1 MRTKRTFIIA
11 LSLIFIFGLLL
22 TTSVSTK
29 AEPVAAV
36 IDFEGI
42 PPGTIV
48 DTLYSGYGISG
59 APIEGSVFVNA
70 YNPEL
75 GDVNAAMIFDAT
87 CPPPG
92 GPPPPGNAAFCS
104 GGDSDLFNPDFGN
117 TLIISEDLDTTDPD
131 DADVPGAVITFE
143 YSNLGDGSGAF
154 VESLEVQDIE
164 EDQGELEDAKITFF
178 EGGLGGKPLG
188 EVDIPNTGNGE
199 TAIVP
204 VNIAG
209 VDAMEVDLAGSGT
222 INNIRFISEPTAVEL
237 LYFRVERPTG
247 GEVIL
252 SWATAAEID
261 NLGFYI
267 YRSSTPKLDDAESI
281 HFEPAG
287 GGTAGHAYTFT
298 DSPGEGSWW
307 YWLSDIDTHGVETF
321 HLPSNQRAKFSQT
334 IFLPFLVGK

>member
-11 LSLIFIFGLLL
+11 LSLVFISVMLL

-42 PPGTIV
+42 PAGTIV
-48 DTLYSGYGISG
+48 DELRSGYGISG
-59 APIEGSVFVNA
+59 APIEGFVFVNA

-87 CPPPG
+87 CPP
-92 GPPPPGNAAFCS
+92 GNAAACS

-131 DADVPGAVITFE
+131 DADVPGAIISFE

-178 EGGLGGKPLG
+178 EGGLGGTPVG
-188 EVDIPNTGNGE
+188 EVDIPNTGNGN

-204 VNIAG
+204 VNLAG

-222 INNIRFISEPTAVEL
+222 INNIRFLSEPTAVEL
-237 LYFRVERPTG
+237 LYFRVERPAG

-261 NLGFYI
+261 NLGFFI

-287 GGTAGHAYTFT
+287 GGPAGHTYTFT
-298 DSPGEGSWW
+298 DSPGDGSWW

-321 HLPSNQRAKFSQT
+321 HLPSNQRAKFTST